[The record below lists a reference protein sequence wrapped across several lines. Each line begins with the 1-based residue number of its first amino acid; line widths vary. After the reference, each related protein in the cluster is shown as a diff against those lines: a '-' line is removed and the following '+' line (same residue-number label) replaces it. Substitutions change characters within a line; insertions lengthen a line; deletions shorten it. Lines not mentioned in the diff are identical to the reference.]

1 MLIKLKAPES
11 ELEFDWPLIWC
22 KYSQTL
28 HVMFDMQLDH
38 DGNVLCLEIPN
49 CSERDLSIFI
59 SLMSQLVSY
68 QENYDIVTI
77 NYINRLADQ
86 GSPPT
91 ILKPLWVTAFQKQHG
106 SPVIVHLLNI
116 SLFLDIEAL
125 TNLLRDCQIRPLQPL
140 PSSQMTRPEVLNEV
154 NLLC

>member
-22 KYSQTL
+22 KYSRTL
-28 HVMFDMQLDH
+28 LVMLDMQLD
-38 DGNVLCLEIPN
+38 DDDNVLCLEIPN
-49 CSERDLSIFI
+49 CSERDLSTFI

-77 NYINRLADQ
+77 NYINHLADQ
-86 GSPPT
+86 GSQPT
-91 ILKPLWVTAFQKQHG
+91 ILKPLWVTSFQKHG
-106 SPVIVHLLNI
+106 SPLIANLLNI

-125 TNLLRDCQIRPLQPL
+125 TNLLHDCQIRPLQPL
-140 PSSQMTRPEVLNEV
+140 SPSQMTRPEVLNEI